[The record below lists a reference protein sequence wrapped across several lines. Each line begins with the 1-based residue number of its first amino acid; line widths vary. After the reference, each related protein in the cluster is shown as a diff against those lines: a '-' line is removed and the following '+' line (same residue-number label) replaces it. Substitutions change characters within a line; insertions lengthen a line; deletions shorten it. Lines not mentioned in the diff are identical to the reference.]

1 MAAKSALSLTI
12 SAVKCPPT
20 DLYQSL
26 TNNCQRLWQVEWDGS
41 LSNKL
46 HSIRPTLVMSITAT
60 SVVETLLQ
68 SGGFALAILVS
79 LIRISLIEKTNHDVL
94 IATVH

>member
-1 MAAKSALSLTI
+1 MAAKSVLSSTI
-12 SAVKCPPT
+12 AAMKCPPT

-26 TNNCQRLWQVEWDGS
+26 TDHCQRLWQVEWDGC

-46 HSIRPTLVMSITAT
+46 HCIKPTLGYVSYSHLGRRDA
-60 SVVETLLQ
+60 VTLRRLRM
-68 SGGFALAILVS
+68 AIIDS